1 MVSKDQQ
8 SRIIF
13 SSGKLSNKPATDKL
27 HNQQSRIIFSSEKLS
42 NKPTINKS
50 TAVKFDSNKT
60 DWAILPFGALEEI
73 VKVLKF
79 GEEKY
84 ARGNFASGSG
94 LNYSRLIN
102 SIFRHTI
109 SFARGE
115 DKDPESGLSH
125 IAHVGCCVIFL
136 LHYIVNKDKFGMM
149 DDRAEKILE

>member
-1 MVSKDQQ
+1 MTSKE
-8 SRIIF
+8 
-13 SSGKLSNKPATDKL
+13 L
-27 HNQQSRIIFSSEKLS
+27 HNQQSKPIDFLEKLS
-42 NKPTINKS
+42 NKAAIDETA
-50 TAVKFDSNKT
+50 AVKFDSNKT

-84 ARGNFASGSG
+84 ARGNFASASG

-109 SFARGE
+109 SFARGQ

-136 LHYIVNKDKFGMM
+136 LHYIVNKEDYKTN
-149 DDRAEKILE
+149 DDRSVKILK